1 MSKTRYKNQKESNEA
16 IAKAY
21 IENNYTN
28 SQNKLLLVS
37 KANYGKRSSN
47 VCYSAVD
54 DKGMNFYEF
63 NNNAEQNLMLIE
75 RYEWADFSSVTIDH
89 SIAKSVFTFVGHGE
103 NRDITIEVK
112 GKEVEQVIRNH
123 SSMEVNVVK
132 RPVWTKVLGYRSQT
146 TWKMF
151 MASTV
156 YTLILLFILHPLL
169 PAATHNFIMG
179 LALLILFLS
188 IIGLFVGLIKPKWV
202 LPKFKIKTRKRVLFS
217 YLYLII
223 SCFFIAVAFTDG
235 ESTSTPAST
244 QVSSSQN
251 SVTVSSKKDGAD
263 SSKQKVEKNDSDKTA
278 KEEKRQKA
286 EEQAVKEEVKEEAKQ
301 KAQEQA
307 EKEEAKRKAEEQAA
321 KEEAKQK
328 AEEQAAKEEA
338 KQKAEEQAAKEEAK
352 QKAQEQAAK
361 EEAERKAQEQAAKE
375 EAEQKA
381 EEQAT
386 KEEAERKAQEQ
397 AAKEE
402 AERKAE
408 EQAAKQE
415 AERKAQQQAASQ
427 QSTPS
432 SSTSN
437 SGNYKPFE
445 NDPSDDQQ
453 SNMSCSGQIKGNKN
467 SKIYHVPGGAYY
479 DRTQDNIVWF
489 CSEADAQAA
498 GYRKSQR

>member
-21 IENNYTN
+21 IENDYTN

-37 KANYGKRSSN
+37 KANYGKISSN
-47 VCYSAVD
+47 VCYSSVD

-63 NNNAEQNLMLIE
+63 NKNAERNLMLIE
-75 RYEWADFSSVTIDH
+75 RYEWSDFSSVTINH
-89 SIAKSVFTFVGHGE
+89 SITKSAFTFVGHDK

-146 TWKMF
+146 SWKMF
-151 MASTV
+151 MASTI
-156 YTLILLFILHPLL
+156 YTLILLFILHALL
-169 PAATHNFIMG
+169 PAATHNFIME
-179 LALLILFLS
+179 LASLVLFLS
-188 IIGLFVGLIKPKWV
+188 IIGLLIGLIKPKWV
-202 LPKFKIKTRKRVLFS
+202 LPKFKVKTRKRVLFS
-217 YLYLII
+217 YLYLIF

-251 SVTVSSKKDGAD
+251 SVTVASKKDGAD
-263 SSKQKVEKNDSDKTA
+263 SSKQKVEKNDSDKA
-278 KEEKRQKA
+278 
-286 EEQAVKEEVKEEAKQ
+286 VKEEAKQ
-301 KAQEQA
+301 KAEEQA
-307 EKEEAKRKAEEQAA
+307 AKEEAKRKAEEQAA
-321 KEEAKQK
+321 KEEAKRK
-328 AEEQAAKEEA
+328 AKEQAAKEEA
-338 KQKAEEQAAKEEAK
+338 KQKAE
-352 QKAQEQAAK
+352 EQAAK

-375 EAEQKA
+375 EAERQA
-381 EEQAT
+381 E
-386 KEEAERKAQEQ
+386 KQ
-397 AAKEE
+397 AAKE
-402 AERKAE
+402 
-408 EQAAKQE
+408 E

-427 QSTPS
+427 QATTS
-432 SSTSN
+432 SSTSS

>member
-1 MSKTRYKNQKESNEA
+1 MSKARYKNQKESNEA

-21 IENNYTN
+21 IENDYTN

-37 KANYGKRSSN
+37 KVNYGKINSKVYYLSI
-47 VCYSAVD
+47 D
-54 DKGMNFYEF
+54 DKGMNLYEF
-63 NNNAEQNLMLIE
+63 KKNAERNLTLIE
-75 RYEWADFSSVTIDH
+75 RYEWSDFSGVTIDH
-89 SIAKSVFTFVGHGE
+89 SITKSVFTFVGHDK

-123 SSMEVNVVK
+123 SSMEVSVVK
-132 RPVWTKVLGYRSQT
+132 KPVWTKVLGYRSQT
-146 TWKMF
+146 SWKMF

-156 YTLILLFILHPLL
+156 YTLILLFILHALL

-188 IIGLFVGLIKPKWV
+188 IIGLFIGLIKPKWV
-202 LPKFKIKTRKRVLFS
+202 LPKFKVKTRKRVLFS
-217 YLYLII
+217 YLYLIL

-251 SVTVSSKKDGAD
+251 SVTVASKKDGAD
-263 SSKQKVEKNDSDKTA
+263 SSKQKVEKNDSDK
-278 KEEKRQKA
+278 
-286 EEQAVKEEVKEEAKQ
+286 AVKEEKKQ
-301 KAQEQA
+301 KT
-307 EKEEAKRKAEEQAA
+307 EEQAA

-338 KQKAEEQAAKEEAK
+338 
-352 QKAQEQAAK
+352 
-361 EEAERKAQEQAAKE
+361 
-375 EAEQKA
+375 
-381 EEQAT
+381 
-386 KEEAERKAQEQ
+386 
-397 AAKEE
+397 
-402 AERKAE
+402 ERKAE
-408 EQAAKQE
+408 EQAAAKQE
-415 AERKAQQQAASQ
+415 AERKAQQQVASQ
-427 QSTPS
+427 QATTS
-432 SSTSN
+432 SSTSS

-445 NDPSDDQQ
+445 NDPSDDRQ

>member
-1 MSKTRYKNQKESNEA
+1 
-16 IAKAY
+16 
-21 IENNYTN
+21 
-28 SQNKLLLVS
+28 
-37 KANYGKRSSN
+37 
-47 VCYSAVD
+47 
-54 DKGMNFYEF
+54 MNFYEF

-75 RYEWADFSSVTIDH
+75 QYEWADFSSVTIDH
-89 SIAKSVFTFVGHGE
+89 SIAKSVFTFVGHGK

-151 MASTV
+151 MASIV
-156 YTLILLFILHPLL
+156 YTLILLFILNALL
-169 PAATHNFIMG
+169 PASTHNFITG
-179 LALLILFLS
+179 LSLFLFLLS
-188 IIGLFVGLIKPKWV
+188 IIGFLVGLIKPKWV
-202 LPKFKIKTRKRVLFS
+202 LPKFKVKTRKRVLFS
-217 YLYLII
+217 YLYLIL
-223 SCFFIAVAFTDG
+223 SCLFIVGIFSDE

-251 SVTVSSKKDGAD
+251 SVTVASKKDVAD
-263 SSKQKVEKNDSDKTA
+263 SSKQKVEKNDSDKA
-278 KEEKRQKA
+278 VKEEKR
-286 EEQAVKEEVKEEAKQ
+286 
-301 KAQEQA
+301 
-307 EKEEAKRKAEEQAA
+307 
-321 KEEAKQK
+321 QK

-338 KQKAEEQAAKEEAK
+338 KQKAEEQAAKEKAE

-361 EEAERKAQEQAAKE
+361 EEAKQKAEEQAAKEKAEQKAQEQAAKE
-375 EAEQKA
+375 EAKQKA
-381 EEQAT
+381 EEQAAKEKAEQKAQEQVA

-397 AAKEE
+397 

>member
-1 MSKTRYKNQKESNEA
+1 
-16 IAKAY
+16 
-21 IENNYTN
+21 
-28 SQNKLLLVS
+28 
-37 KANYGKRSSN
+37 
-47 VCYSAVD
+47 
-54 DKGMNFYEF
+54 MNFYEF
-63 NNNAEQNLMLIE
+63 NKNAERNLMLIE
-75 RYEWADFSSVTIDH
+75 RYEWSDFSSVTINH
-89 SIAKSVFTFVGHGE
+89 SITKSAFTFVGHDK

-146 TWKMF
+146 SWKMF
-151 MASTV
+151 MASTI
-156 YTLILLFILHPLL
+156 YTLILLFILHALL
-169 PAATHNFIMG
+169 PAATHNFIME
-179 LALLILFLS
+179 LASLVLFLS
-188 IIGLFVGLIKPKWV
+188 IIGLLIGLIKPKWV
-202 LPKFKIKTRKRVLFS
+202 LPKFKVKTRKRVLFS
-217 YLYLII
+217 YLYLIF

-251 SVTVSSKKDGAD
+251 SVTVASKKDGAD
-263 SSKQKVEKNDSDKTA
+263 SSKQKVEKNDSDKA
-278 KEEKRQKA
+278 
-286 EEQAVKEEVKEEAKQ
+286 VKEEAKQ
-301 KAQEQA
+301 KAEEQA
-307 EKEEAKRKAEEQAA
+307 AKEEAKRKAEEQAA
-321 KEEAKQK
+321 KEEAKRK
-328 AEEQAAKEEA
+328 AKEQAAKEEA
-338 KQKAEEQAAKEEAK
+338 KQKAE
-352 QKAQEQAAK
+352 EQAAK

-375 EAEQKA
+375 EAERQA
-381 EEQAT
+381 E
-386 KEEAERKAQEQ
+386 KQ
-397 AAKEE
+397 AAKE
-402 AERKAE
+402 
-408 EQAAKQE
+408 E

-427 QSTPS
+427 QATTS
-432 SSTSN
+432 SSTSS

>member
-1 MSKTRYKNQKESNEA
+1 
-16 IAKAY
+16 
-21 IENNYTN
+21 
-28 SQNKLLLVS
+28 
-37 KANYGKRSSN
+37 
-47 VCYSAVD
+47 
-54 DKGMNFYEF
+54 MNLYEF
-63 NNNAEQNLMLIE
+63 SKNAERNLMLIE

-89 SIAKSVFTFVGHGE
+89 SVTKSVFTFVGHGE
-103 NRDITIEVK
+103 NRDITIEGK

-156 YTLILLFILHPLL
+156 YTLILLFILNALL
-169 PAATHNFIMG
+169 PASTHNFITG
-179 LALLILFLS
+179 LSLFLFLLT
-188 IIGLFVGLIKPKWV
+188 IIGFLVGLIKPKWV
-202 LPKFKIKTRKRVLFS
+202 LPKFKVKTRKRVLFS
-217 YLYLII
+217 YLYLIL
-223 SCFFIAVAFTDG
+223 SCLFIVGIFSDE
-235 ESTSTPAST
+235 ESTATPAST

-251 SVTVSSKKDGAD
+251 SVTVASKKDVAD
-263 SSKQKVEKNDSDKTA
+263 SSKQKVEKNDSDKA
-278 KEEKRQKA
+278 VKEEKRQKA
-286 EEQAVKEEVKEEAKQ
+286 EEQAVKEEAKQ
-301 KAQEQA
+301 KAKEQA
-307 EKEEAKRKAEEQAA
+307 AKEEAKRKAEEQAA
-321 KEEAKQK
+321 KEK
-328 AEEQAAKEEA
+328 AE
-338 KQKAEEQAAKEEAK
+338 

-375 EAEQKA
+375 K
-381 EEQAT
+381 
-386 KEEAERKAQEQ
+386 AERKAQEQ

-402 AERKAE
+402 AERKAQEQAAKQEAERQAE
-408 EQAAKQE
+408 EQAAKEE

-427 QSTPS
+427 QATPS
-432 SSTSN
+432 SSTSS

>member
-21 IENNYTN
+21 IQNDYTN

-37 KANYGKRSSN
+37 KANYGEKSSN
-47 VCYSAVD
+47 VCYSSVD

-89 SIAKSVFTFVGHGE
+89 SITKSAFTFVGHGE

-146 TWKMF
+146 SWKMF
-151 MASTV
+151 VASTV
-156 YTLILLFILHPLL
+156 YTLILLFILNALL
-169 PAATHNFIMG
+169 PASTHNFITG
-179 LALLILFLS
+179 LSLFLFLLS
-188 IIGLFVGLIKPKWV
+188 IIGFLVGLIKPKWV
-202 LPKFKIKTRKRVLFS
+202 LPKFKVKTRKRVLFS
-217 YLYLII
+217 YLYLIL
-223 SCFFIAVAFTDG
+223 SCLFIVGIFSDE

-244 QVSSSQN
+244 QISSSQN
-251 SVTVSSKKDGAD
+251 SVTVASKKDGAD
-263 SSKQKVEKNDSDKTA
+263 SSEQKVEKNDSDKA
-278 KEEKRQKA
+278 VKEEKKQKA
-286 EEQAVKEEVKEEAKQ
+286 EEQAA
-301 KAQEQA
+301 
-307 EKEEAKRKAEEQAA
+307 KEEAKRKAEEQAA
-321 KEEAKQK
+321 KEEDRDV
-328 AEEQAAKEEA
+328 
-338 KQKAEEQAAKEEAK
+338 
-352 QKAQEQAAK
+352 KAQEQAAK
-361 EEAERKAQEQAAKE
+361 EEAERKAQ
-375 EAEQKA
+375 
-381 EEQAT
+381 
-386 KEEAERKAQEQ
+386 
-397 AAKEE
+397 
-402 AERKAE
+402 
-408 EQAAKQE
+408 
-415 AERKAQQQAASQ
+415 QQAASQ
-427 QSTPS
+427 QATTS
-432 SSTSN
+432 SSTSS

-498 GYRKSQR
+498 GYRESQR

>member
-21 IENNYTN
+21 IENDYTN

-37 KANYGKRSSN
+37 KANYGEKSSN
-47 VCYSAVD
+47 VCYSSVD

-63 NNNAEQNLMLIE
+63 NNNAERNLMLIE

-89 SIAKSVFTFVGHGE
+89 SVTKSVFTFVGHGE
-103 NRDITIEVK
+103 NRDITIEGK

-156 YTLILLFILHPLL
+156 YTLILLFILHALL

-188 IIGLFVGLIKPKWV
+188 IIGLFIGLIKPKWV

-217 YLYLII
+217 YLYLIL
-223 SCFFIAVAFTDG
+223 SCFFIAGVFSDG

-251 SVTVSSKKDGAD
+251 SVTVTSKKDGAD
-263 SSKQKVEKNDSDKTA
+263 SSEQKIEKNDSDK
-278 KEEKRQKA
+278 
-286 EEQAVKEEVKEEAKQ
+286 AVKEKKKQ
-301 KAQEQA
+301 
-307 EKEEAKRKAEEQAA
+307 KAEEQAA

-352 QKAQEQAAK
+352 QKAEEQAAKEEVKQKAKEQAAKEEAKQKAEEQAAKEEAERKAKEQAAKEEAERNAQEQAAKEEAERNAQEQAAK
-361 EEAERKAQEQAAKE
+361 EEAERKAQ
-375 EAEQKA
+375 
-381 EEQAT
+381 
-386 KEEAERKAQEQ
+386 
-397 AAKEE
+397 
-402 AERKAE
+402 
-408 EQAAKQE
+408 
-415 AERKAQQQAASQ
+415 QQAASQ
-427 QSTPS
+427 QATTS
-432 SSTSN
+432 SSTSS

-498 GYRKSQR
+498 GYRESQR

>member
-1 MSKTRYKNQKESNEA
+1 
-16 IAKAY
+16 
-21 IENNYTN
+21 
-28 SQNKLLLVS
+28 
-37 KANYGKRSSN
+37 
-47 VCYSAVD
+47 
-54 DKGMNFYEF
+54 
-63 NNNAEQNLMLIE
+63 
-75 RYEWADFSSVTIDH
+75 
-89 SIAKSVFTFVGHGE
+89 
-103 NRDITIEVK
+103 
-112 GKEVEQVIRNH
+112 
-123 SSMEVNVVK
+123 
-132 RPVWTKVLGYRSQT
+132 
-146 TWKMF
+146 MF

-156 YTLILLFILHPLL
+156 YTLILLFILHALL

-188 IIGLFVGLIKPKWV
+188 IIGLFIGLIKPKWV

-217 YLYLII
+217 YLYLIL
-223 SCFFIAVAFTDG
+223 SCFFIAGVFSDG

-251 SVTVSSKKDGAD
+251 SVTVAAKKDGAD
-263 SSKQKVEKNDSDKTA
+263 SSEQKIEKNDSDK
-278 KEEKRQKA
+278 
-286 EEQAVKEEVKEEAKQ
+286 AVKEKKKQ
-301 KAQEQA
+301 
-307 EKEEAKRKAEEQAA
+307 KAEEQAA

-338 KQKAEEQAAKEEAK
+338 KQKAEEQAAKEEVKQKAKEQAAKEEAK
-352 QKAQEQAAK
+352 QKAEEQAAKEEAERKAKEQAAKEEAERKAQEQAAKEEAERNAQEQAAK

-375 EAEQKA
+375 EAE
-381 EEQAT
+381 
-386 KEEAERKAQEQ
+386 
-397 AAKEE
+397 
-402 AERKAE
+402 
-408 EQAAKQE
+408 
-415 AERKAQQQAASQ
+415 RKAQQQAASQ
-427 QSTPS
+427 QATTS

-498 GYRKSQR
+498 GYRESQR

>member
-21 IENNYTN
+21 IENDYTN

-37 KANYGKRSSN
+37 KANYGKKSSN

-89 SIAKSVFTFVGHGE
+89 SITKSAFTFVGHGE

-251 SVTVSSKKDGAD
+251 SVTVASKKDVAD
-263 SSKQKVEKNDSDKTA
+263 SSKQKVEKNDSDKA
-278 KEEKRQKA
+278 VKEEKRQKA
-286 EEQAVKEEVKEEAKQ
+286 EEQA
-301 KAQEQA
+301 
-307 EKEEAKRKAEEQAA
+307 A
-321 KEEAKQK
+321 KE
-328 AEEQAAKEEA
+328 
-338 KQKAEEQAAKEEAK
+338 
-352 QKAQEQAAK
+352 
-361 EEAERKAQEQAAKE
+361 
-375 EAEQKA
+375 
-381 EEQAT
+381 
-386 KEEAERKAQEQ
+386 
-397 AAKEE
+397 
-402 AERKAE
+402 
-408 EQAAKQE
+408 E

-427 QSTPS
+427 QATTS
-432 SSTSN
+432 SSTSS

-453 SNMSCSGQIKGNKN
+453 SNMSCSDQIKGNKN

-498 GYRKSQR
+498 GYRESQR

>member
-21 IENNYTN
+21 IEDNYTN

-202 LPKFKIKTRKRVLFS
+202 LPKFKVKTRKRVLFS

-223 SCFFIAVAFTDG
+223 SCFFIAVAFTNG

-251 SVTVSSKKDGAD
+251 SVAVSSKKDGAD

-278 KEEKRQKA
+278 KEEKRQ
-286 EEQAVKEEVKEEAKQ
+286 
-301 KAQEQA
+301 
-307 EKEEAKRKAEEQAA
+307 KAEEQAA

-361 EEAERKAQEQAAKE
+361 EEAE
-375 EAEQKA
+375 QKA
-381 EEQAT
+381 EEQAA

>member
-21 IENNYTN
+21 IENDYTN

-37 KANYGKRSSN
+37 KANYGEKSSN
-47 VCYSAVD
+47 VCYSSVD

-63 NNNAEQNLMLIE
+63 NNNAERNLMLIE

-89 SIAKSVFTFVGHGE
+89 SVTKSVFTFVGHGE
-103 NRDITIEVK
+103 NRDITIEGK

-156 YTLILLFILHPLL
+156 YTLILLFILHALL

-286 EEQAVKEEVKEEAKQ
+286 EEQAVKEEAKQ

-307 EKEEAKRKAEEQAA
+307 EKEEAKR
-321 KEEAKQK
+321 K

-375 EAEQKA
+375 EAKQKA
-381 EEQAT
+381 EEQAAKEEAERKAKEQAA

-402 AERKAE
+402 AERKA
-408 EQAAKQE
+408 
-415 AERKAQQQAASQ
+415 QQQAASQ
-427 QSTPS
+427 QATTS

-498 GYRKSQR
+498 GYRESQR

>member
-21 IENNYTN
+21 IENDYTN

-37 KANYGKRSSN
+37 KANYGKISSN
-47 VCYSAVD
+47 VCYSSVD

-63 NNNAEQNLMLIE
+63 NKNAERNLMLIE
-75 RYEWADFSSVTIDH
+75 RYEWSDFSSVTINH
-89 SIAKSVFTFVGHGE
+89 SITKSAFTFVGHDK

-146 TWKMF
+146 SWKMF
-151 MASTV
+151 MASTI
-156 YTLILLFILHPLL
+156 YTLILLFILHALL
-169 PAATHNFIMG
+169 PAATHNFIME
-179 LALLILFLS
+179 LASLVLFLS
-188 IIGLFVGLIKPKWV
+188 IIGLLIGLIKPKWV
-202 LPKFKIKTRKRVLFS
+202 LPKFKVKTRKRVLFS
-217 YLYLII
+217 YLYLIF

-251 SVTVSSKKDGAD
+251 SVTVASKKDGAD
-263 SSKQKVEKNDSDKTA
+263 SSKQKVEKNDSDKA
-278 KEEKRQKA
+278 
-286 EEQAVKEEVKEEAKQ
+286 VKEEAKQ
-301 KAQEQA
+301 KAEEQA
-307 EKEEAKRKAEEQAA
+307 AKEEAKRKAEEQAAKEETKRKAEEQAA

-338 KQKAEEQAAKEEAK
+338 
-352 QKAQEQAAK
+352 
-361 EEAERKAQEQAAKE
+361 
-375 EAEQKA
+375 
-381 EEQAT
+381 
-386 KEEAERKAQEQ
+386 ERKAQEQ

-402 AERKAE
+402 AERQAE
-408 EQAAKQE
+408 KQAAKEE

-427 QSTPS
+427 QATTS
-432 SSTSN
+432 SSTSS

>member
-21 IENNYTN
+21 IENDYTN

-37 KANYGKRSSN
+37 KANYGKISSN
-47 VCYSAVD
+47 VCYSSVD

-63 NNNAEQNLMLIE
+63 NKNAERNLMLIE
-75 RYEWADFSSVTIDH
+75 RYEWSDFSSVTINH
-89 SIAKSVFTFVGHGE
+89 SITKSAFTFVGHDK

-146 TWKMF
+146 SWKMF
-151 MASTV
+151 MASTI
-156 YTLILLFILHPLL
+156 YTLILLFILHALL
-169 PAATHNFIMG
+169 PAATHNFIME
-179 LALLILFLS
+179 LASLVLFLS
-188 IIGLFVGLIKPKWV
+188 IIGLLIGLIKPKWV
-202 LPKFKIKTRKRVLFS
+202 LPKFKVKTRKRVLFS
-217 YLYLII
+217 YLYLIF

-251 SVTVSSKKDGAD
+251 SVTVASKKDGAD
-263 SSKQKVEKNDSDKTA
+263 SSKQKVEKNDSDK
-278 KEEKRQKA
+278 
-286 EEQAVKEEVKEEAKQ
+286 AV
-301 KAQEQA
+301 
-307 EKEEAKRKAEEQAA
+307 KEEAKRKAEEQAA
-321 KEEAKQK
+321 KEEAKRQ
-328 AEEQAAKEEA
+328 AEKQAAKE
-338 KQKAEEQAAKEEAK
+338 
-352 QKAQEQAAK
+352 
-361 EEAERKAQEQAAKE
+361 
-375 EAEQKA
+375 
-381 EEQAT
+381 
-386 KEEAERKAQEQ
+386 
-397 AAKEE
+397 
-402 AERKAE
+402 
-408 EQAAKQE
+408 E

-427 QSTPS
+427 QATTS
-432 SSTSN
+432 SSTSS